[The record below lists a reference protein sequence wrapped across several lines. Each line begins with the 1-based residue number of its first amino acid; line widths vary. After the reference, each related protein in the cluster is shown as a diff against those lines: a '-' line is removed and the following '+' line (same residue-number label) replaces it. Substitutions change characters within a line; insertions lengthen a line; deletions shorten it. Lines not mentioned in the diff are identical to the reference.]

1 MANCSEAIGPGG
13 QKLFH
18 SYRPG
23 NKKLFQG
30 HRAWEQ
36 KNCFKAIGPG
46 WNKKNSEW
54 GPMASI
60 RQRFTY
66 SCMNSQCTMEQFHIL
81 TGTSSNIA
89 YMSGSLVII
98 QFTLPGH
105 KTSLILPTWC
115 MLVIY
120 GALRSPA
127 AFLSHNG
134 DYVLTLA
141 EIVNHNSSLAWNM
154 WWTSRWRVHIH
165 SLMRERRAQTLG
177 ITAQT
182 TY

>member
-1 MANCSEAIGPGG
+1 
-13 QKLFH
+13 
-18 SYRPG
+18 
-23 NKKLFQG
+23 
-30 HRAWEQ
+30 
-36 KNCFKAIGPG
+36 
-46 WNKKNSEW
+46 
-54 GPMASI
+54 MASI

-154 WWTSRWRVHIH
+154 WWTFRWRVHIQH
-165 SLMRERRAQTLG
+165 PQSNVWAGASTSWNNSSNSISNPRYLMAKTERFFQ
-177 ITAQT
+177 IFF
-182 TY
+182 